1 MAEYQ
6 LEIKQLVDYPR
17 CRIYRQFIRN
27 LMEDRSIR
35 LSGCSYLFYYTV
47 LCSFANFRT
56 SYRRIEGIT
65 YTIYPG
71 EWVCRITEVM
81 SWFRTRYQYQ
91 ACEILE
97 YLQNQHYIS
106 YSKLGR
112 GKLIKFKITS
122 WKKNNI
128 VLDYNAPCQKDMGFF
143 FFSVSEVYELI
154 SLGKCS
160 EMDIVLDLWMNT
172 IYKDDQVQGS
182 DVGPVVYFRNCT
194 GNPVI
199 SYAELSERWG
209 NSKSTVGRI
218 LKKLADMNYLDLIPF
233 PGRHGSVIYLN
244 NYLSTMFSISDVMI
258 DKEEVAMALNIR
270 ISIPDSNCV
279 EEDYSIAEEQLCVPE
294 DIVSVSKPCMKAI
307 IGKVAK
313 ILSVQGL
320 PCCECPKSKYKLYR
334 LSDDCKRKA
343 LNYELFVECEEIS
356 LRYRFELR
364 LVFLKR
370 NIKNDEEVTQ

>member
-6 LEIKQLVDYPR
+6 LEIKQLLGYPR
-17 CRIYRQFIRN
+17 CRIYRQFIRH

-35 LSGCSYLFYYTV
+35 LSGCSYLFYYIV

-56 SYRRIEGIT
+56 SYRRMEGIT

-71 EWVCRITEVM
+71 EWVCRISDIM

-91 ACEILE
+91 AYDILE
-97 YLQNQHYIS
+97 FLQDQHYIT

-112 GKLIKFKITS
+112 GKLVKFKIAS

-143 FFSVSEVYELI
+143 FFPVSEVYELI

-160 EMDIVLDLWMNT
+160 EMDIVLDLWMNA
-172 IYKDDQVQGS
+172 IYNDTQVQGS
-182 DVGPVVYFRNCT
+182 DIGPVVYFRNST
-194 GNPVI
+194 GSPII
-199 SYAELSERWG
+199 SYAELSGRWG

-218 LKKLADMNYLDLIPF
+218 LKKLADMGYLTLIPF

-258 DKEEVAMALNIR
+258 DKEEVAMTLNIR
-270 ISIPDSNCV
+270 ISIPDSNSQ
-279 EEDYSIAEEQLCVPE
+279 EEETGITEEQLCVP
-294 DIVSVSKPCMKAI
+294 DDAGSVSKSNMKVI

-334 LSDDCKRKA
+334 LSDDCKSKVF
-343 LNYELFVECEEIS
+343 NYELSIECEETC

-364 LVFLKR
+364 LVLLQR
-370 NIKNDEEVTQ
+370 NVKNEEETP

>member
-6 LEIKQLVDYPR
+6 LEIKQTVDYPR
-17 CRIYRQFIRN
+17 CRVYRQFIRH

-35 LSGCSYLFYYTV
+35 LSGCSYFFYYIV

-56 SYRRIEGIT
+56 SYRRLEGVT

-71 EWVCRITEVM
+71 EWVCRISDIM
-81 SWFRTRYQYQ
+81 SWFRTKYQYQ
-91 ACEILE
+91 ALSILV

-112 GKLIKFKITS
+112 GKLVKFKITS

-128 VLDYNAPCQKDMGFF
+128 VLDYNAPCQKDTGFF
-143 FFSVSEVYELI
+143 FFPICEVHELI

-160 EMDIVLDLWMNT
+160 EMDIVLDLWMNAV
-172 IYKDDQVQGS
+172 YNDAQVQGS
-182 DVGPVVYFRNCT
+182 DIGPVTYFRNST
-194 GNPVI
+194 GSPIV
-199 SYAELSERWG
+199 SYTELSGRWG

-218 LKKLADMNYLDLIPF
+218 LKKLADMGYLTLIPF

-244 NYLSTMFSISDVMI
+244 NYLSTMFNISDVMI

-270 ISIPDSNCV
+270 ISFPDSNSQ
-279 EEDYSIAEEQLCVPE
+279 EEEIGITEEQLCVP
-294 DIVSVSKPCMKAI
+294 DDAGSVSKSNMKTI

-334 LSDDCKRKA
+334 LSDDCKSKVF
-343 LNYELFVECEEIS
+343 NYELSVECEGTG

-364 LVFLKR
+364 LVLLQR
-370 NIKNDEEVTQ
+370 NVKSEEETP

>member
-71 EWVCRITEVM
+71 EWVCRISEVM

-91 ACEILE
+91 AFDILE
-97 YLQNQHYIS
+97 YLQKQHYIT

-112 GKLIKFKITS
+112 GKLVKFKITS

-143 FFSVSEVYELI
+143 FFSISEAYELI

-172 IYKDDQVQGS
+172 IYNDDQVQGS
-182 DVGPVVYFRNCT
+182 DVGPVVYFRKCT

-199 SYAELSERWG
+199 SYAELSERWS

-218 LKKLADMNYLDLIPF
+218 LKKLADMNYLSVIPF
-233 PGRHGSVIYLN
+233 PGRQGSVIYLN

-270 ISIPDSNCV
+270 ISIPDSDSI
-279 EEDYSIAEEQLCVPE
+279 EEEYNITEEQLCVPK
-294 DIVSVSKPCMKAI
+294 DAVSVSKPHMKTI

-334 LSDDCKRKA
+334 LSDDCKSKVF
-343 LNYELFVECEEIS
+343 NYELSVECGETS

-364 LVFLKR
+364 LVSLQR
-370 NIKNDEEVTQ
+370 NVKHDEEVTR

>member
-6 LEIKQLVDYPR
+6 LEIKQIVDYPR
-17 CRIYRQFIRN
+17 CRIYRQFIRH

-35 LSGCSYLFYYTV
+35 LSGCSYLFYYIV
-47 LCSFANFRT
+47 LCSFTNFRT
-56 SYRRIEGIT
+56 SYRRLEGIT

-71 EWVCRITEVM
+71 EWVCRISDIM
-81 SWFRTRYQYQ
+81 SWFRTKYQYQ
-91 ACEILE
+91 ALSILE

-112 GKLIKFKITS
+112 GKLVKFKITS

-128 VLDYNAPCQKDMGFF
+128 VLDYNAPCQKDTGFF
-143 FFSVSEVYELI
+143 FFPISEVHELI

-160 EMDIVLDLWMNT
+160 EMDIILDLWMSA
-172 IYKDDQVQGS
+172 IYNDAQVQGS
-182 DVGPVVYFRNCT
+182 DIGPVVYFRNST
-194 GNPVI
+194 GSPII
-199 SYAELSERWG
+199 SYAELSGRWG

-218 LKKLADMNYLDLIPF
+218 LKKLADMGYLTLIPF

-244 NYLSTMFSISDVMI
+244 NYLSTMFNISDVMI

-270 ISIPDSNCV
+270 ISIPDSNSQ
-279 EEDYSIAEEQLCVPE
+279 EEETGITEEQLFVP
-294 DIVSVSKPCMKAI
+294 DDAGSVSKWNMKAI

-334 LSDDCKRKA
+334 LSDDCKSKVF
-343 LNYELFVECEEIS
+343 NYELSVECEETG

-364 LVFLKR
+364 LVLLQR
-370 NIKNDEEVTQ
+370 NVKSEEETP